1 MATRRQLLAAFS
13 RHVFGA
19 FAWRALVTV
28 ALAAFAGAPAQAQAW
43 PTKPVKVIM
52 ASAPG
57 SAPDVIARIVTDR
70 LAQLWGQQVL
80 IINRAGA
87 GGLIALQ
94 ALAAAERDNHTL
106 YLPSSSSLVVLPE
119 TNKNLPLDLQKDL
132 VPISLVGEQPFV
144 IVANNQLGVNT
155 LADFIA
161 LAKRK
166 PGELTYAANS
176 RGSLPNMTGEMFRT
190 KAGIEMT
197 FVPYPGAPQG
207 LQDVIGGRLSAMVEG
222 LAAFTGAL
230 ASNSVKPLAVSSPQ
244 RLPNMPELPAIAE
257 TLPGFNSS
265 GWFVLLALPGLPDG
279 VVARIN
285 ADMRMVLDQPEV
297 RSRFESTATYI
308 RHLSPVETG
317 QFIRDE
323 QNAWRPIVRQ
333 VAPPQ

>member
-1 MATRRQLLAAFS
+1 MKRILARLAAA
-13 RHVFGA
+13 VAG
-19 FAWRALVTV
+19 LVV
-28 ALAAFAGAPAQAQAW
+28 LGLAGAQAQSW
-43 PTKPVKVIM
+43 PTRPVKVIM

-70 LAQLWGQQVL
+70 LAQIWGQQVL

-119 TNKNLPLDLQKDL
+119 TNKNLPLDLQKDI

-144 IVANNQLGVNT
+144 IVANNQLGVST
-155 LADFIA
+155 LPELIA
-161 LAKRK
+161 LAKKK
-166 PGELTYAANS
+166 PGELTYAANF

-190 KAGIEMT
+190 KAGIDMT

-207 LQDVIGGRLSAMVEG
+207 LQDVLGGRVSVMVEG

-230 ASNSVKPLAVSSPQ
+230 ASNSVKPLAVSSPK
-244 RLPNMPELPAIAE
+244 RLPNMPELPTVAE

-265 GWFVLLALPGLPDG
+265 GWFVLLAPTGLPDS
-279 VVARIN
+279 VVAKIN
-285 ADMRMVLDQPEV
+285 ADMRTVLENPEV
-297 RSRFESTATYI
+297 QSRFEKTATYI
-308 RHLSPVETG
+308 RHLSPAETG
-317 QFIRDE
+317 KFIRDE
-323 QNAWRPIVRQ
+323 QDAWRPIVRQ
-333 VAPPQ
+333 VGVQ

>member
-1 MATRRQLLAAFS
+1 MKRILVRLAA
-13 RHVFGA
+13 
-19 FAWRALVTV
+19 
-28 ALAAFAGAPAQAQAW
+28 ALAGLTALSAGAAEAQSW
-43 PTKPVKVIM
+43 PTRPVKVIM

-70 LAQLWGQQVL
+70 LAQIWGQQVL

-119 TNKNLPLDLQKDL
+119 TNKNLPLDLQKDI

-144 IVANNQLGVNT
+144 IVANNQLGVST
-155 LADFIA
+155 LPELIG
-161 LAKRK
+161 LAKKK
-166 PGELTYAANS
+166 PGELTYAANF

-190 KAGIEMT
+190 KAGIDMT

-207 LQDVIGGRLSAMVEG
+207 LQDVLGGRVSAMVEG

-230 ASNSVKPLAVSSPQ
+230 ASNSVKPLAVSSPK
-244 RLPNMPELPAIAE
+244 RLPNMPELPTIAE

-265 GWFVLLALPGLPDG
+265 GWFVLLAPTGLPDN
-279 VVARIN
+279 VVAKIN
-285 ADMRMVLDQPEV
+285 ADMRTVLENPEV
-297 RSRFESTATYI
+297 RSRFEKTATYI
-308 RHLSPVETG
+308 RHLSPAETSK
-317 QFIRDE
+317 FIRDE
-323 QNAWRPIVRQ
+323 QDAWRPIVRQ
-333 VAPPQ
+333 VGVQ

>member
-1 MATRRQLLAAFS
+1 LVRLAALAGLAAFS
-13 RHVFGA
+13 
-19 FAWRALVTV
+19 
-28 ALAAFAGAPAQAQAW
+28 AGTAQAQSW
-43 PTKPVKVIM
+43 PTRPVKVIM

-94 ALAAAERDNHTL
+94 ALATAERDNHTL

-119 TNKNLPLDLQKDL
+119 TNKNLPLDLQKDV

-144 IVANNQLGVNT
+144 IVANNQIGVST
-155 LADFIA
+155 LPELIA
-161 LAKRK
+161 LAKKK
-166 PGELTYAANS
+166 PGELTYAANF

-207 LQDVIGGRLSAMVEG
+207 LQDVMGGRLSVMVEG

-230 ASNSVKPLAVSSPQ
+230 ASNSVKPLAVSSPK
-244 RLPNMPELPAIAE
+244 RLPNMPELPTVAE

-265 GWFVLLALPGLPDG
+265 GWFVLLAPTGLPDN
-279 VVARIN
+279 VVAKIN
-285 ADMRMVLDQPEV
+285 ADMRTVLDNPEV
-297 RSRFESTATYI
+297 RSRFENTATYI
-308 RHLSPVETG
+308 RHLSPAETG
-317 QFIRDE
+317 KFIRDE
-323 QNAWRPIVRQ
+323 QDAWRPIVRQ
-333 VAPPQ
+333 VGVQ

>member
-1 MATRRQLLAAFS
+1 MKRT
-13 RHVFGA
+13 
-19 FAWRALVTV
+19 LVRLSV
-28 ALAAFAGAPAQAQAW
+28 ALAGLAALLSGAADAQSW
-43 PTKPVKVIM
+43 PTRPVKVIM

-70 LAQLWGQQVL
+70 LAQIWGQQVL

-119 TNKNLPLDLQKDL
+119 TNKNLPLDLQKDI

-144 IVANNQLGVNT
+144 IVANNQLGVST
-155 LADFIA
+155 LPELIA
-161 LAKRK
+161 LAKKK
-166 PGELTYAANS
+166 PGELTYAANF

-190 KAGIEMT
+190 KAGIDMT

-207 LQDVIGGRLSAMVEG
+207 LQDVLGGRVSAMVEG

-230 ASNSVKPLAVSSPQ
+230 ASNSVKPLAVSSPK
-244 RLPNMPELPAIAE
+244 RLPNMPELPTVAE

-265 GWFVLLALPGLPDG
+265 GWFVLLAPTGLPDN
-279 VVARIN
+279 VVAKIN
-285 ADMRMVLDQPEV
+285 ADMRTVLENPEV
-297 RSRFESTATYI
+297 RSRFEKTATYI
-308 RHLSPVETG
+308 RHLSPAETG
-317 QFIRDE
+317 KFVRDE
-323 QNAWRPIVRQ
+323 QDAWRPIVRQ
-333 VAPPQ
+333 VGVQ

>member
-1 MATRRQLLAAFS
+1 MKWISVPIAA
-13 RHVFGA
+13 
-19 FAWRALVTV
+19 
-28 ALAAFAGAPAQAQAW
+28 ALAGLAVLSAGAAQAQSW
-43 PTKPVKVIM
+43 PTRPVKVIM

-70 LAQLWGQQVL
+70 LAQIWGQQVL

-119 TNKNLPLDLQKDL
+119 TNKNLPLDLQKDI

-144 IVANNQLGVNT
+144 IVANNQLGVST
-155 LADFIA
+155 LPELIA
-161 LAKRK
+161 LAKKK
-166 PGELTYAANS
+166 PGELTYAANF

-190 KAGIEMT
+190 MAGIEMT

-207 LQDVIGGRLSAMVEG
+207 LQDVLGGRVSVMVEG

-230 ASNSVKPLAVSSPQ
+230 ASNSVKPLAVSSPK
-244 RLPNMPELPAIAE
+244 RLPNMPELPTFAE

-265 GWFVLLALPGLPDG
+265 GWFVLLAPTGLPDN
-279 VVARIN
+279 VVAKIN
-285 ADMRMVLDQPEV
+285 ADMRTVLENPEV
-297 RSRFESTATYI
+297 RSRFEKTATYI
-308 RHLSPVETG
+308 RHLSPAETG
-317 QFIRDE
+317 KFVRDE
-323 QNAWRPIVRQ
+323 QDAWRPIVRQ
-333 VAPPQ
+333 VGVQ

>member
-1 MATRRQLLAAFS
+1 MKRILMRLATALAGLAAFS
-13 RHVFGA
+13 
-19 FAWRALVTV
+19 
-28 ALAAFAGAPAQAQAW
+28 AGAAQAQSW

-70 LAQLWGQQVL
+70 LAQIWGQQVL

-94 ALAAAERDNHTL
+94 ALATAERDNHTL

-119 TNKNLPLDLQKDL
+119 TNKNLPLDLQKDV

-144 IVANNQLGVNT
+144 IVANNQIGVST
-155 LADFIA
+155 LPELIA
-161 LAKRK
+161 LAKKK
-166 PGELTYAANS
+166 PGELTYAANF

-207 LQDVIGGRLSAMVEG
+207 LQDVMGGRLSAMVEG

-230 ASNSVKPLAVSSPQ
+230 ASNSVKPLAVSSPK
-244 RLPNMPELPAIAE
+244 RLPNMPELPTIAE

-265 GWFVLLALPGLPDG
+265 GWFVLLAPTGLPDD
-279 VVARIN
+279 VVAKIN
-285 ADMRMVLDQPEV
+285 ADMRTVLDNPEV
-297 RSRFESTATYI
+297 QSRFENTATYI
-308 RHLSPVETG
+308 RHLSPAETG
-317 QFIRDE
+317 KFIRDE
-323 QNAWRPIVRQ
+323 QDAWRPIVRQ
-333 VAPPQ
+333 VGVQ

>member
-1 MATRRQLLAAFS
+1 MKRILVRVAAAWVGLAALS
-13 RHVFGA
+13 AG
-19 FAWRALVTV
+19 V
-28 ALAAFAGAPAQAQAW
+28 AEAQSW
-43 PTKPVKVIM
+43 PTRPVKVIM

-70 LAQLWGQQVL
+70 LAQIWGQQVL

-119 TNKNLPLDLQKDL
+119 TNKNLPLDLQKDI

-144 IVANNQLGVNT
+144 IVANNQLGVST
-155 LADFIA
+155 LPELIA
-161 LAKRK
+161 LAKKK
-166 PGELTYAANS
+166 PGELTYAANF

-190 KAGIEMT
+190 KAGIDMT

-207 LQDVIGGRLSAMVEG
+207 LQDVLGGRVSAMVEG

-230 ASNSVKPLAVSSPQ
+230 ASNSVKPLAVSSPK
-244 RLPNMPELPAIAE
+244 RLPNMPELPTVAE

-265 GWFVLLALPGLPDG
+265 GWFVLLAPTGLPDN
-279 VVARIN
+279 VVAKIN
-285 ADMRMVLDQPEV
+285 ADMRTVLENPEV
-297 RSRFESTATYI
+297 RSRFEKTATYI
-308 RHLSPVETG
+308 RHLSPAETG
-317 QFIRDE
+317 KFVRDE
-323 QNAWRPIVRQ
+323 QDAWRPIVRQ
-333 VAPPQ
+333 VGVQ

>member
-1 MATRRQLLAAFS
+1 MKRILGRL
-13 RHVFGA
+13 
-19 FAWRALVTV
+19 TV
-28 ALAAFAGAPAQAQAW
+28 ALAGLAVLSAGAARAQSW

-70 LAQLWGQQVL
+70 LAQIWGQQVL

-119 TNKNLPLDLQKDL
+119 TNKNLPLDLQKDV

-155 LADFIA
+155 LPDLIA
-161 LAKRK
+161 LAKKK
-166 PGELTYAANS
+166 PGELTYAANF

-190 KAGIEMT
+190 KAGIDMT

-207 LQDVIGGRLSAMVEG
+207 LQDVMGGRLSAMVEG

-230 ASNSVKPLAVSSPQ
+230 ASNSVKSLAVSSPK
-244 RLPNMPELPAIAE
+244 RLPNMPELPTVAE

-265 GWFVLLALPGLPDG
+265 GWFVLLAPAGLPET
-279 VVARIN
+279 VITKIN
-285 ADMRMVLDQPEV
+285 ADTRTVLENPEV
-297 RSRFESTATYI
+297 QSRFEKTATYI
-308 RHLSPVETG
+308 RHLSPAETG
-317 QFIRDE
+317 KFIRDE